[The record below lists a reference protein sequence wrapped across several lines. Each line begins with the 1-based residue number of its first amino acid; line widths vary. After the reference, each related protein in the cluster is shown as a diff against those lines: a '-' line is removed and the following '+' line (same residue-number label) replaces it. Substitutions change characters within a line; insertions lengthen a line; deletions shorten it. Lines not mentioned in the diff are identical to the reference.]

1 MLNHTKHKE
10 FMLAILQKTFR
21 HPIGEYLG
29 FKGGTL
35 AFLVHGLDRFSTD
48 IDIDLLDLSQEQAL
62 LSAMRNILLELGE
75 IKNETLGK
83 DLHRW
88 IFRYDQSGMNIKVEI
103 NKRQNTDNE
112 YEYHTIADTQVRCM
126 NQSSMVANKVVAL
139 YNRMYNRDLF
149 DVHFFFKH
157 NFECKEETIIHR
169 TGLQLHQ
176 VYQKLIQEIPLQFTP
191 TKVLAGLGELI
202 TDAQKPRVKNHL
214 ATETT
219 KLLQLY
225 LDTH

>member
-1 MLNHTKHKE
+1 MLYYK
-10 FMLAILQKTFR
+10 R
-21 HPIGEYLG
+21 HFTYPIGEYLG

-48 IDIDLLDLSQEQAL
+48 VDIDLLDLSQEENL
-62 LSAMRNILLELGE
+62 LHAMRSILLDLGE

-83 DLHRW
+83 DLHRR

-112 YEYHTIADTQVRCM
+112 YEYHTIANTQVRCM
-126 NQSSMVANKVVAL
+126 SQASMVANKIVAL

-149 DVHFFFKH
+149 DVHFFLKH
-157 NFECKEETIIHR
+157 KFACKDATITHR
-169 TGLQLHQ
+169 TQLTIQQ
-176 VYQKLIQEIPLQFTP
+176 VLMELIEEIPEIFTT

-214 ATETT
+214 AHETII
-219 KLLQLY
+219 LLQDY
-225 LDTH
+225 LDNHQSL